1 MSGIFVNFPAILE
14 RPCASPCSRAVDTI
28 AATLRNE
35 RGQSTTALSRFRH
48 RHEAPFKT
56 LFGRQPK
63 PSRCR
68 TYQFAGLIN
77 LDGRRHDVPLT
88 RRSMMLRKLTFA
100 LAAAATLG
108 TAALAPTAANATWW
122 YGHGWHGG
130 YKPYYSGWNYG
141 YHPYGYKRFY
151 GPRYSYGG
159 YNGWRYGWH
168 HY

>member
-1 MSGIFVNFPAILE
+1 
-14 RPCASPCSRAVDTI
+14 
-28 AATLRNE
+28 
-35 RGQSTTALSRFRH
+35 
-48 RHEAPFKT
+48 
-56 LFGRQPK
+56 
-63 PSRCR
+63 
-68 TYQFAGLIN
+68 
-77 LDGRRHDVPLT
+77 
-88 RRSMMLRKLTFA
+88 MMLRKLTFA

-159 YNGWRYGWH
+159 YNGWRHGWH